1 MLSQPLI
8 QQLQQLR
15 LRGMAAALEQQLS
28 SREPAALSFEER
40 LGIMIQHEIT
50 ERASARLTQRLRWAR
65 LPQGAVLEDLNTQ
78 AMRGLD
84 PATLAQVRDL
94 AWIGEHLNVLISGPT
109 GVGKSFLACALAH
122 SACRADY
129 AVRFFRLPRL
139 IDELTRV
146 HALHN
151 RSSFLKQLAKADVL
165 ILDDFG
171 LTPLT
176 EQTKRDLLEML
187 DDRYDRRAPPSSPVS
202 YPLSSGMPFWPTLR
216 WPTPSS
222 IAWSTTAIGSLLK
235 ATQCESTNH

>member
-28 SREPAALSFEER
+28 NGQPAALSFEER

-65 LPQGAVLEDLNTQ
+65 LPQGAVLEDLNTA

-94 AWIGEHLNVLISGPT
+94 AWIGEHLNVLITGPT
-109 GVGKSFLACALAH
+109 GVGKSFVACALAH

-139 IDELTRV
+139 IDELARV

-151 RSSFLKQLAKADVL
+151 RSSFFRQLAKVRQPFWKEPKWQAGAVR
-165 ILDDFG
+165 
-171 LTPLT
+171 
-176 EQTKRDLLEML
+176 E
-187 DDRYDRRAPPSSPVS
+187 RYVKEFLHQFLQWCSMWFRKVDALGQRGGAHRSQNMTLSWRSSP
-202 YPLSSGMPFWPTLR
+202 L
-216 WPTPSS
+216 
-222 IAWSTTAIGSLLK
+222 
-235 ATQCESTNH
+235 